1 MLYWY
6 AKKGLKNMK
15 NNDYACYVLDLLE
28 PLGNIKSRKMF
39 GGFGIYKGGIFF
51 ALIIDNIL
59 YFKVDE
65 SNRLQY
71 ESLDSKP
78 FSYEGKN
85 KKMITLSY
93 WEVPIDILENNS
105 KLAQWVE
112 QAVKAAIKAKKPV
125 KKKS

>member
-1 MLYWY
+1 
-6 AKKGLKNMK
+6 MK
-15 NNDYACYVLDLLE
+15 NNDYAYYVLDLLE

-39 GGFGIYKGGIFF
+39 GGFGIYKSDIFF

-65 SNRLQY
+65 SNRSQY

-85 KKMITLSY
+85 GKMISMSY

-105 KLAQWVE
+105 KLTQWVE
-112 QAVKAAIKAKKPV
+112 LAVKAAIKSKKLS
-125 KKKS
+125 KKSHKVQ